1 MSYNSSARAGVTTCS
16 ICTVSTNC
24 GINSSIHVH
33 VAVSILLEIRSI
45 NTAID
50 FIMKHCVCRGITD
63 FSYRAN
69 KRATGGLITANGLS
83 TDVTDV

>member
-24 GINSSIHVH
+24 GTCINISSR
-33 VAVSILLEIRSI
+33 AVSILLEIRSI

-50 FIMKHCVCRGITD
+50 FIMKHCVCRGITE

>member
-1 MSYNSSARAGVTTCS
+1 MSYNSSARAGVTS

-24 GINSSIHVH
+24 GTCINISSR
-33 VAVSILLEIRSI
+33 AVSILLEIRSI

-50 FIMKHCVCRGITD
+50 FIMKHCVCPGITE
-63 FSYRAN
+63 FSYRAS
-69 KRATGGLITANGLS
+69 KRATGGGLITTNGLS